1 MWRKNSCAVT
11 VKPRSMKPHI
21 PLKAELLNLLL
32 PLAPVTFMT
41 ADETQRP
48 NGALLYRQF
57 QCHVCHGEG
66 GALPVEEGY
75 PVITGQNR
83 TYLTRQLIDIRD
95 GIRDNG
101 QTRLMRPL
109 MTSMTDA
116 DAAAIARYLSDPGK

>member
-1 MWRKNSCAVT
+1 
-11 VKPRSMKPHI
+11 MKSRVS
-21 PLKAELLNLLL
+21 LKAEVLNLLVL
-32 PLAPVTFMT
+32 LVPVTCMA

-57 QCHVCHGEG
+57 QCHICHGEG
-66 GALPVEEGY
+66 GALPAEEGY
-75 PVITGQNR
+75 PVIAGQNR